1 MPGLIEDLLGVLGVA
16 FASALVPLINIEAYL
31 GVRGSV
37 SAVDNVWLLG
47 FAAGF
52 GQMVG
57 KVVWYYLGASSL
69 HWRWVRKRIETP
81 KAEARLEKWRTR
93 THERP
98 VLTGA
103 LVFLSAISGFPPFAP
118 SRLYF
123 SSICITCFR
132 SGTSRNTVRPSGR
145 SFADFT
151 ATSSRPSLSG
161 SATDQSFDPY
171 ASA

>member
-37 SAVDNVWLLG
+37 STVDNVWLLG

-81 KAEARLEKWRTR
+81 KAEARLEKWQTR

-103 LVFLSAISGFPPFAP
+103 LVFLSAISGFPPFAIVAVLAGQLRM
-118 SRLYF
+118 SLTMF
-123 SSICITCFR
+123 FVL
-132 SGTSRNTVRPSGR
+132 GLAGR
-145 SFADFT
+145 WLRFT
-151 ATSSRPSLSG
+151 AVLGGAEWLSELLK
-161 SATDQSFDPY
+161 
-171 ASA
+171 